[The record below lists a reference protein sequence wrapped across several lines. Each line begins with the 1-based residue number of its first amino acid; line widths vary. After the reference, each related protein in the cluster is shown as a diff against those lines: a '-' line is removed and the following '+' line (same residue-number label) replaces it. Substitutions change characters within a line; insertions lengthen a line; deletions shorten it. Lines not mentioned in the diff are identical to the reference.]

1 MLKRS
6 KLLAEIDDK
15 NNSRNS
21 EKKID
26 LDSIMELLKKE
37 TQIPK
42 IQAISPD
49 IYKKIAQLIKEL
61 STQKYEDLELDVHH
75 GLIRLIIL
83 STKSLMELRTRKL
96 LENSNANL
104 AYPSLSSDDY
114 SKLTDEEKYIFEEER
129 KVSQRKDLIIQSLTN
144 GNVNNLD
151 SISRIIRSKMI
162 IIRFLEATDQFM
174 GVDMARYGPFIK
186 EDVAIL
192 PFENARSLIERK
204 AAVEINDLRFHIKQ
218 T

>member
-1 MLKRS
+1 M
-6 KLLAEIDDK
+6 AEIDD
-15 NNSRNS
+15 NNNNRTS

-26 LDSIMELLKKE
+26 LDFIMELLKKE

-42 IQAISPD
+42 ILAISPD
-49 IYKKIAQLIKEL
+49 VYKKIAQLIKEL
-61 STQKYEDLELDVHH
+61 SIQKYEDLELDVHQE
-75 GLIRLIIL
+75 LIKLIVL
-83 STKSLMELRTRKL
+83 STKSLIELRTKKL

-104 AYPSLSSDDY
+104 TYPSLSTDDY

-129 KVSQRKDLIIQSLTN
+129 KVSQRKDLIIQSLTD

-192 PFENARSLIERK
+192 PFENARSLIEREV
-204 AAVEINDLRFHIKQ
+204 AIEINDLRFHIKE

>member
-1 MLKRS
+1 M
-6 KLLAEIDDK
+6 AEIDD
-15 NNSRNS
+15 NSSGKNS
-21 EKKID
+21 ERKID
-26 LDSIMELLKKE
+26 LDFIMELLKKE
-37 TQIPK
+37 TQIAK
-42 IQAISPD
+42 IQGISPD

-61 STQKYEDLELDVHH
+61 SIQKYEDLELDVHH
-75 GLIRLIIL
+75 ELIRLLVL
-83 STKSLMELRTRKL
+83 STKSLIELRTRKL
-96 LENSNANL
+96 LENSNGNL
-104 AYPSLSSDDY
+104 SSLSLSTDDY

-129 KVSQRKDLIIQSLTN
+129 KVSQRKDLIKQSLID

-162 IIRFLEATDQFM
+162 IIRFMESTDQFM
-174 GVDMARYGPFIK
+174 GVDMAKYGPFIK

-204 AAVEINDLRFHIKQ
+204 VAVEINDLRFHIKE

>member
-1 MLKRS
+1 M
-6 KLLAEIDDK
+6 AEIDD
-15 NNSRNS
+15 NSSGKNS
-21 EKKID
+21 ERKID
-26 LDSIMELLKKE
+26 LDFIMELLKKE

-42 IQAISPD
+42 IQGISPD

-61 STQKYEDLELDVHH
+61 SIQKYEDLELDVHH
-75 GLIRLIIL
+75 ELIRLLVL
-83 STKSLMELRTRKL
+83 STKSLIELRTRKL
-96 LENSNANL
+96 LENSNGNFTAT
-104 AYPSLSSDDY
+104 SLSTDDY

-129 KVSQRKDLIIQSLTN
+129 KVSQRKNLIKQSLID

-162 IIRFLEATDQFM
+162 IIRFLESTDQFM
-174 GVDMARYGPFIK
+174 GVDMAKYGPFIK

-204 AAVEINDLRFHIKQ
+204 VAVEINDLRFHIKE

>member
-1 MLKRS
+1 M
-6 KLLAEIDDK
+6 AEIDD
-15 NNSRNS
+15 NSSGKNS
-21 EKKID
+21 ERKID
-26 LDSIMELLKKE
+26 LDFIMELLKKE

-42 IQAISPD
+42 IQGISPD

-61 STQKYEDLELDVHH
+61 SIQKYEDLELDVHH
-75 GLIRLIIL
+75 ELIRLL
-83 STKSLMELRTRKL
+83 VQSTKSLIELRIRKL
-96 LENSNANL
+96 SENSNGNL
-104 AYPSLSSDDY
+104 SSTSLSTDDY

-129 KVSQRKDLIIQSLTN
+129 KVSQRKNLIKQSLID

-151 SISRIIRSKMI
+151 SISRIIRSKMV
-162 IIRFLEATDQFM
+162 IIRFLESTDQFM
-174 GVDMARYGPFIK
+174 GVDMAKYGPFIK

-204 AAVEINDLRFHIKQ
+204 VAVEINDLRFHIKE

>member
-1 MLKRS
+1 M
-6 KLLAEIDDK
+6 AEIDDN
-15 NNSRNS
+15 NNSGNS

-26 LDSIMELLKKE
+26 LDFIMELLKKE

-42 IQAISPD
+42 IQGMSPD
-49 IYKKIAQLIKEL
+49 SYKKIAQLIKEL
-61 STQKYEDLELDVHH
+61 SIQKYENLELDVHH
-75 GLIRLIIL
+75 ELIRLLVL
-83 STKSLMELRTRKL
+83 STKSLIELRTRKL

-104 AYPSLSSDDY
+104 PYPSLSTDDY

-129 KVSQRKDLIIQSLTN
+129 KVSQRKNLIIQSLID

-162 IIRFLEATDQFM
+162 IIRFLESTDQFM
-174 GVDMARYGPFIK
+174 GVDMAKYGPFIK

-204 AAVEINDLRFHIKQ
+204 VAVEINDLRFHVKE

>member
-1 MLKRS
+1 MV
-6 KLLAEIDDK
+6 EIDD
-15 NNSRNS
+15 NSSGKNS
-21 EKKID
+21 ERKID
-26 LDSIMELLKKE
+26 LGFIMELLKKE

-42 IQAISPD
+42 IQGISPD

-61 STQKYEDLELDVHH
+61 SIQKYEDLELDVHH
-75 GLIRLIIL
+75 ELIRLL
-83 STKSLMELRTRKL
+83 VQSTKSLIELRIWKL
-96 LENSNANL
+96 SENSNGNL
-104 AYPSLSSDDY
+104 SSTSLSTDDY

-129 KVSQRKDLIIQSLTN
+129 KVSQRKNLIKQSLID

-162 IIRFLEATDQFM
+162 IIRFLESTDQFM
-174 GVDMARYGPFIK
+174 GVDMAKYGPFIK

-204 AAVEINDLRFHIKQ
+204 VAVEINDLRFHIKE

>member
-1 MLKRS
+1 
-6 KLLAEIDDK
+6 LADIDDNSNSK
-15 NNSRNS
+15 NNS

-26 LDSIMELLKKE
+26 LDFILELLKKE

-42 IQAISPD
+42 IQGLSSD
-49 IYKKIAQLIKEL
+49 VYRKIAQLIKEL
-61 STQKYEDLELDVHH
+61 SVQKYEDLELDVHNE
-75 GLIRLIIL
+75 LIRLLIL
-83 STKSLMELRTRKL
+83 STKSLIELRTHKL
-96 LENSNANL
+96 LENSYAKHL
-104 AYPSLSSDDY
+104 PYPSLSTDDY

-129 KVSQRKDLIIQSLTN
+129 KVSQRKDLIVQSLIN

-162 IIRFLEATDQFM
+162 IIRFLESTDQFM
-174 GVDMARYGPFIK
+174 GVDMAKYGPFIK

-204 AAVEINDLRFHIKQ
+204 VAVEINDLRFHVKE

>member
-1 MLKRS
+1 M
-6 KLLAEIDDK
+6 AEIDDN
-15 NNSRNS
+15 NNSKNS
-21 EKKID
+21 GKKID
-26 LDSIMELLKKE
+26 LDLIMELLKKE

-49 IYKKIAQLIKEL
+49 IYKQISQMIREL
-61 STQKYEDLELDVHH
+61 SIQKYEDLELDVHH
-75 GLIRLIIL
+75 ELMKLIVQ
-83 STKSLMELRTRKL
+83 STKLLIELRTRKL
-96 LENSNANL
+96 LDSNAKFTF
-104 AYPSLSSDDY
+104 PSLSTEDY

-129 KVSQRKDLIIQSLTN
+129 RVSQRKDLVIQSLIG

-162 IIRFLEATDQFM
+162 IIRFLESTDQFM
-174 GVDMARYGPFIK
+174 GVDMAKYGPFIK

-204 AAVEINDLRFHIKQ
+204 AAIEINDLQFHIKE

>member
-1 MLKRS
+1 M
-6 KLLAEIDDK
+6 AEIDDDSSSK
-15 NNSRNS
+15 NS
-21 EKKID
+21 ERKID
-26 LDSIMELLKKE
+26 LDFIMELLKKE

-42 IQAISPD
+42 IQGISPD

-61 STQKYEDLELDVHH
+61 SIQKYEGLELDVHH
-75 GLIRLIIL
+75 ELIRLLVL
-83 STKSLMELRTRKL
+83 STKSLIELRTRKL
-96 LENSNANL
+96 LENSNGNL
-104 AYPSLSSDDY
+104 SSNSLSTDDY

-129 KVSQRKDLIIQSLTN
+129 KVSQRKDLIKQSLID

-151 SISRIIRSKMI
+151 SISRIIRTKMI
-162 IIRFLEATDQFM
+162 IIRFMESTDRFM
-174 GVDMARYGPFIK
+174 GVDMAKYGPFIK

-204 AAVEINDLRFHIKQ
+204 VAVEINDLRFHIKE

>member
-1 MLKRS
+1 
-6 KLLAEIDDK
+6 LAEIDD
-15 NNSRNS
+15 NNNNRNS

-26 LDSIMELLKKE
+26 LDFILELLKKE

-49 IYKKIAQLIKEL
+49 IYRKIAQLIKGL

-75 GLIRLIIL
+75 ELLRLIVL
-83 STKSLMELRTRKL
+83 STKSLIELRTRKL
-96 LENSNANL
+96 LENSSANL
-104 AYPSLSSDDY
+104 PYPSLSTDDY

-129 KVSQRKDLIIQSLTN
+129 KVSQRKDLIIKSLIN

-174 GVDMARYGPFIK
+174 GVDMAKYGPFIK

-192 PFENARSLIERK
+192 PFENARSLMERK
-204 AAVEINDLRFHIKQ
+204 AAIEINDLRFHIKE

>member
-1 MLKRS
+1 M
-6 KLLAEIDDK
+6 AEIDD
-15 NNSRNS
+15 NSSGKNS
-21 EKKID
+21 ERKID
-26 LDSIMELLKKE
+26 LDFIMELLKKE

-42 IQAISPD
+42 IQGVSPD

-61 STQKYEDLELDVHH
+61 SIQKYEDLELDVHH
-75 GLIRLIIL
+75 ELIRLLVL
-83 STKSLMELRTRKL
+83 STKSLIELRTRKV
-96 LENSNANL
+96 LEISNGNFSST
-104 AYPSLSSDDY
+104 SLSTDDY

-129 KVSQRKDLIIQSLTN
+129 KVSQRKDLIKQSLID

-162 IIRFLEATDQFM
+162 IIRFMESTDQFM
-174 GVDMARYGPFIK
+174 GVDMAKYGPFIK

-204 AAVEINDLRFHIKQ
+204 VAVEINDLRFHIKE

>member
-1 MLKRS
+1 M
-6 KLLAEIDDK
+6 AEIDD
-15 NNSRNS
+15 NSSGKNS
-21 EKKID
+21 ERKID
-26 LDSIMELLKKE
+26 LDFIMELIKKE

-42 IQAISPD
+42 IQSISPD

-61 STQKYEDLELDVHH
+61 SIQKYEDLELDVHH
-75 GLIRLIIL
+75 ELIRLMVL
-83 STKSLMELRTRKL
+83 SAKSLIELRTRKL
-96 LENSNANL
+96 LENSNGNL
-104 AYPSLSSDDY
+104 SSTSLSTDDY

-129 KVSQRKDLIIQSLTN
+129 KVSQRMDLIKQSLID
-144 GNVNNLD
+144 GNLNNLD

-162 IIRFLEATDQFM
+162 IIRFMESTDQFM
-174 GVDMARYGPFIK
+174 GVDMAKYGPFIK

-204 AAVEINDLRFHIKQ
+204 VAVEINDLRFHIKE

>member
-1 MLKRS
+1 M
-6 KLLAEIDDK
+6 AGIDDNSNSK
-15 NNSRNS
+15 NNS

-26 LDSIMELLKKE
+26 LDFILELLKKE

-42 IQAISPD
+42 IQGLSSD
-49 IYKKIAQLIKEL
+49 VYRKIAQLIKEL
-61 STQKYEDLELDVHH
+61 SVQKYEDLELDVHNE
-75 GLIRLIIL
+75 LIRLLIL
-83 STKSLMELRTRKL
+83 STKSLIELRTHKL
-96 LENSNANL
+96 LENSYGKHL
-104 AYPSLSSDDY
+104 PHPSLSTDDY

-129 KVSQRKDLIIQSLTN
+129 KVSQRKDLIVQSLIN

-162 IIRFLEATDQFM
+162 IIRFLESTDQFM
-174 GVDMARYGPFIK
+174 GVDMAKYGPFIK

-204 AAVEINDLRFHIKQ
+204 VAVEINDLRFHVKE

>member
-1 MLKRS
+1 M
-6 KLLAEIDDK
+6 AEIDGN

-26 LDSIMELLKKE
+26 LDFIMELLKKE
-37 TQIPK
+37 AQIPK
-42 IQAISPD
+42 IQGMSPD

-61 STQKYEDLELDVHH
+61 SIQKYENIELDVHH
-75 GLIRLIIL
+75 ELIRLLVL
-83 STKSLMELRTRKL
+83 STKSLIELRTRKL

-104 AYPSLSSDDY
+104 PYPSLSTDDY

-129 KVSQRKDLIIQSLTN
+129 KVSQRKDLIIQSLID

-162 IIRFLEATDQFM
+162 IIRFLESTDQFM
-174 GVDMARYGPFIK
+174 GVDMAKYGPFIR

-204 AAVEINDLRFHIKQ
+204 VAVEINDLRFHVKE

>member
-1 MLKRS
+1 M
-6 KLLAEIDDK
+6 AEIDDN
-15 NNSRNS
+15 NNSGNS

-26 LDSIMELLKKE
+26 LDFIMELLKKE

-42 IQAISPD
+42 IQGMSPD

-61 STQKYEDLELDVHH
+61 SIQKYENLELDVHH
-75 GLIRLIIL
+75 ELIRLLVL
-83 STKSLMELRTRKL
+83 STKSLIELRTRKL

-104 AYPSLSSDDY
+104 PYPSLSTDDY

-129 KVSQRKDLIIQSLTN
+129 KVSQRKDLIIQSLID

-162 IIRFLEATDQFM
+162 IIRFLESTDQFM
-174 GVDMARYGPFIK
+174 GVDMAKYGPFIK

-204 AAVEINDLRFHIKQ
+204 VAVEINDLRFHVKE

>member
-1 MLKRS
+1 M
-6 KLLAEIDDK
+6 AEIDDD
-15 NNSRNS
+15 NNSGNS

-26 LDSIMELLKKE
+26 LDFIMELLKKE

-42 IQAISPD
+42 IQGMSPD

-61 STQKYEDLELDVHH
+61 SIQKYENIELDVHH
-75 GLIRLIIL
+75 ELIRLLVL
-83 STKSLMELRTRKL
+83 STKSLIELRTRKL

-104 AYPSLSSDDY
+104 PYPSLSTDDY

-129 KVSQRKDLIIQSLTN
+129 KVSQRKDLIIQSLID

-162 IIRFLEATDQFM
+162 IIRFLESTDQFM
-174 GVDMARYGPFIK
+174 GVDMAKYGPFIK

-204 AAVEINDLRFHIKQ
+204 VAVEINDLRFHVKE

>member
-1 MLKRS
+1 
-6 KLLAEIDDK
+6 LAEKDDK
-15 NNSRNS
+15 SNGKNS
-21 EKKID
+21 ERKID
-26 LDSIMELLKKE
+26 LDFIMELIKKE

-42 IQAISPD
+42 IQSISPD

-61 STQKYEDLELDVHH
+61 SIQKYEDLELDVHH
-75 GLIRLIIL
+75 ELIRLMVL
-83 STKSLMELRTRKL
+83 SAKSLIELRTRKL
-96 LENSNANL
+96 LENSNGNL
-104 AYPSLSSDDY
+104 SSTSLSTDDY

-129 KVSQRKDLIIQSLTN
+129 KVSQRMDLIKQSLID
-144 GNVNNLD
+144 GNLNNLD

-162 IIRFLEATDQFM
+162 IIRFMESTDQFM
-174 GVDMARYGPFIK
+174 GVDMAKYGPFIK

-204 AAVEINDLRFHIKQ
+204 VAVEINDLRFHIKE

>member
-1 MLKRS
+1 M
-6 KLLAEIDDK
+6 AEIDD
-15 NNSRNS
+15 NNDSRNS

-26 LDSIMELLKKE
+26 LDFIMELLKKE

-42 IQAISPD
+42 IQGMSPD
-49 IYKKIAQLIKEL
+49 VYKKIAQLIKEL
-61 STQKYEDLELDVHH
+61 SIQRYENIELDVHH
-75 GLIRLIIL
+75 ELIRLLVL
-83 STKSLMELRTRKL
+83 STKSLIELRTRKL
-96 LENSNANL
+96 LENSSANL
-104 AYPSLSSDDY
+104 PYPSLSTDDY

-129 KVSQRKDLIIQSLTN
+129 KVSQRKDLIIQSLID

-162 IIRFLEATDQFM
+162 IIRFLESTDQFM
-174 GVDMARYGPFIK
+174 GVDMAKYGPFIK

-204 AAVEINDLRFHIKQ
+204 VAVEINDLRFHVKE

>member
-1 MLKRS
+1 M
-6 KLLAEIDDK
+6 AEIDDN
-15 NNSRNS
+15 NNSGNY

-26 LDSIMELLKKE
+26 LDFIMELLKKE

-42 IQAISPD
+42 IQGMSPD

-61 STQKYEDLELDVHH
+61 SIQKYENLELNVHH
-75 GLIRLIIL
+75 ELIRLLVL
-83 STKSLMELRTRKL
+83 STKSLIELRTRKL
-96 LENSNANL
+96 LENSSANL
-104 AYPSLSSDDY
+104 PYPSLSTDDY

-129 KVSQRKDLIIQSLTN
+129 KVSQRKDLIVQSLIN

-162 IIRFLEATDQFM
+162 IIRFLESTDQFM
-174 GVDMARYGPFIK
+174 GVDMAKYGPFIK

-204 AAVEINDLRFHIKQ
+204 VAVEINDLRFHVKE

>member
-1 MLKRS
+1 M
-6 KLLAEIDDK
+6 AEIDD
-15 NNSRNS
+15 NSSSKNS
-21 EKKID
+21 ERKID
-26 LDSIMELLKKE
+26 LDFIMELLKKE

-42 IQAISPD
+42 IQGISPD

-61 STQKYEDLELDVHH
+61 SIQKYQDLELDVHH
-75 GLIRLIIL
+75 ELIRLLIL
-83 STKSLMELRTRKL
+83 STKSLIELRTRKL
-96 LENSNANL
+96 LENSNGNL
-104 AYPSLSSDDY
+104 SSTSLSTDDY
-114 SKLTDEEKYIFEEER
+114 SKMTDEEKYIFEEER
-129 KVSQRKDLIIQSLTN
+129 KVLQRKDLIKQSLID

-162 IIRFLEATDQFM
+162 IIRFMESMDQFM
-174 GVDMARYGPFIK
+174 GVDMAKYGPFIK

-204 AAVEINDLRFHIKQ
+204 VAVEINDSQFHIKE

>member
-1 MLKRS
+1 
-6 KLLAEIDDK
+6 LAEIDDNSNSK
-15 NNSRNS
+15 NNS

-26 LDSIMELLKKE
+26 LDFILELLKKE

-42 IQAISPD
+42 IQGLSSD
-49 IYKKIAQLIKEL
+49 VYRKIALLIKEL
-61 STQKYEDLELDVHH
+61 SIQKYEDLELEVHNE
-75 GLIRLIIL
+75 LIRLLIL
-83 STKSLMELRTRKL
+83 STKSLIELRTHKL
-96 LENSNANL
+96 LENSYAKHL
-104 AYPSLSSDDY
+104 PYPSLSTDDY

-129 KVSQRKDLIIQSLTN
+129 KVSQRKDLIVQSLIN
-144 GNVNNLD
+144 GNVNNLE

-162 IIRFLEATDQFM
+162 IIRFLESTDQFM
-174 GVDMARYGPFIK
+174 GVDMAKYGPFIK

-204 AAVEINDLRFHIKQ
+204 VAVEINDLRFHVKE

>member
-1 MLKRS
+1 M
-6 KLLAEIDDK
+6 AEIDD
-15 NNSRNS
+15 NSSSKNS
-21 EKKID
+21 ERKID
-26 LDSIMELLKKE
+26 LDFIMELLKKE

-42 IQAISPD
+42 IQGISPD

-61 STQKYEDLELDVHH
+61 SIQKYEDLELDVHH
-75 GLIRLIIL
+75 ELIRLLVL
-83 STKSLMELRTRKL
+83 STKSLIELRTLKL
-96 LENSNANL
+96 LENSNGNL
-104 AYPSLSSDDY
+104 SSTSLSTDDY

-129 KVSQRKDLIIQSLTN
+129 KVSQRKDLIIKSLID

-162 IIRFLEATDQFM
+162 IIRFMESTDRFM
-174 GVDMARYGPFIK
+174 GVDMAKYGPFIK

-204 AAVEINDLRFHIKQ
+204 VAAEINDLRFHTKE